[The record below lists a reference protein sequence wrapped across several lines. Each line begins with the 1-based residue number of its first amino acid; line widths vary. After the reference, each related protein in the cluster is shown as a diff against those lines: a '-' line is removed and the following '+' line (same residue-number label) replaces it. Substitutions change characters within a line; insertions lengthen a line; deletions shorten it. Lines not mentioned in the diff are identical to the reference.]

1 MIPVIRTR
9 EEIAVH
15 AICLSSIITD
25 LPIELRARRPQLGL
39 AVWDKGVET
48 RDNLPTLFVV

>member
-1 MIPVIRTR
+1 MIPVIRTG
-9 EEIAVH
+9 EEIAAD

-25 LPIELRARRPQLGL
+25 LPIELRARRPQLRL

-48 RDNLPTLFVV
+48 RDNFATLLVV